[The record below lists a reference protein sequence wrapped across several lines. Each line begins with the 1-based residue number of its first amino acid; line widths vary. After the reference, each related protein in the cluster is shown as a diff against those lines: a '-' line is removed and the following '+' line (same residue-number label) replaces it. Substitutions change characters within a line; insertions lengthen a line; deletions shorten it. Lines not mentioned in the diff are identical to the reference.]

1 MNKRR
6 YYLIMC
12 LCLWWGTA
20 QAAGPFGKQL
30 VLPWG
35 MTKNLSGLSELSSS
49 ALTNQ
54 VRRSAQASLIKEY
67 NASLTP
73 LNSAY
78 VLQTQQ
84 ELSQLRR
91 QLASLNQSRSAVSAV
106 APAPVSAALAADE
119 VTAPA
124 HLHPY
129 LSGTFQAHDVSET
142 VKDRFSGTLFEVDGK
157 MFGAVAAHVFDRGE
171 QEVVQLNRT
180 FMADIYRDGHFVSV
194 PAQAVLISPLFDVAL
209 VKFNPKDEGL
219 LDKPFV
225 LARNELSLG
234 QTLSSHGFV
243 GQREIVDIANRVVVE
258 RTPLSFRT
266 TMPLA
271 QDRRHGLCGSAVVNE
286 QGLLAGIHTGSTRKI
301 NAQEDVA
308 YAVPADVLYKL
319 ARSYEQQDD
328 TKFELNFDGHIV
340 PMLSNEYL
348 SKVMLFDEAGDELWG
363 GRSSSYFSYKLLRT
377 KIAEYKPRYV
387 EFTIGRAGWKNSY
400 SPYLNYE
407 PSVRTVRYELP
418 VVSPT
423 NAGEIR
429 PISD

>member
-1 MNKRR
+1 MKKRR
-6 YYLIMC
+6 YYLIISLC
-12 LCLWWGTA
+12 LCWGTA
-20 QAAGPFGKQL
+20 QAGGPFGKQL

-35 MTKNLSGLSELSSS
+35 VTKNLSGLSGVSS
-49 ALTNQ
+49 AALSNQ
-54 VRRSAQASLIKEY
+54 VRRSALSSLQLSGY
-67 NASLTP
+67 NGLITP
-73 LNSAY
+73 QNAAH

-84 ELSQLRR
+84 ELKKLRGQL
-91 QLASLNQSRSAVSAV
+91 QLPEVPAFSPAVSLSAPAVQPV
-106 APAPVSAALAADE
+106 APAATPGLA
-119 VTAPA
+119 
-124 HLHPY
+124 HPY
-129 LSGTFQAHDVSET
+129 LSGTFQARDMSALVPS
-142 VKDRFSGTLFEVDGK
+142 RYSGTLFEVDGQI
-157 MFGAVAAHVFDRGE
+157 FGAVAAHVFDRGD
-171 QEVVQLNRT
+171 QEVVQLNRI

-194 PAQAVLISPLFDVAL
+194 PAKAVLINPMFDVAL

-225 LARNELSLG
+225 LARSELSLG

-319 ARSYEQQDD
+319 AKSYEQQDD

-340 PMLSNEYL
+340 PVLSNEYL

-363 GRSSSYFSYKLLRT
+363 ARSSSYFSYKLLRT
-377 KIAEYKPRYV
+377 RIAEYKPRYV
-387 EFTIGRAGWKNSY
+387 EFTIGRAGWENSY
-400 SPYLNYE
+400 SSYLNYE
-407 PSVRTVRYELP
+407 PAVRKVRYSLTDDGSVGP
-418 VVSPT
+418 
-423 NAGEIR
+423 NA
-429 PISD
+429 D